1 MLLPK
6 GIFVGINPA
15 SRRRPVRYA
24 ALDRDLRVVALD
36 QGEIEQVLAFIG
48 GAETSVVGVNAP
60 QSLSKGLLQKTE
72 IRVQFNLPADG
83 RGWREWR
90 VCEFELRRGEIRPP
104 SSTRREKKAKGG
116 GQAG

>member
-6 GIFVGINPA
+6 GMFVGVNPA
-15 SRRRPVRYA
+15 SGRRPVSYA

-83 RGWREWR
+83 RGWREGR
-90 VCEFELRRGEIRPP
+90 GFCIMKGSGTNSGPNLAERERKDKRRG
-104 SSTRREKKAKGG
+104 A
-116 GQAG
+116 